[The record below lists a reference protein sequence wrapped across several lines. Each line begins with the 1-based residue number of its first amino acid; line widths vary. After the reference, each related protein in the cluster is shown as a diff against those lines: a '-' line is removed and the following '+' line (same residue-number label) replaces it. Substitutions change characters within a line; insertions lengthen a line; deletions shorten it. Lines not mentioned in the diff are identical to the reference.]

1 MQGLG
6 SAIDRL
12 LDTYVAFLEAE
23 DIELLESLRRTK
35 LMSLF
40 PQITLLDVNERL
52 QGRGAPALVLG
63 HDLMIAELRV
73 HVALV
78 LSLIGR
84 INQFA
89 LPPVTI
95 TDLHL
100 WRNDVSPLIG
110 SARFESI
117 QAKYWVQRRC
127 VEMLGVRKSR
137 HKRYAAVPAKER
149 SSTCLMGVR

>member
-1 MQGLG
+1 VQGLG

-73 HVALV
+73 HVALA

-89 LPPVTI
+89 LRPITI

-110 SARFESI
+110 SAWFESTTSKI
-117 QAKYWVQRRC
+117 LGSAALRRNARC
-127 VEMLGVRKSR
+127 SESR